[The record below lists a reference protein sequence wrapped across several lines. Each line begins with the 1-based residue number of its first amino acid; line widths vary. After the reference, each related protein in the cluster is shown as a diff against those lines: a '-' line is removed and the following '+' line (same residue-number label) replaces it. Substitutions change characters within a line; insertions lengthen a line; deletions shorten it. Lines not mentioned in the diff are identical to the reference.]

1 MEEGSL
7 VTPIALAYS
16 GSANYVPNHLQLQ
29 HIPNGLQLYMVGVFK
44 TTYSGDPL

>member
-16 GSANYVPNHLQLQ
+16 GSANYVPNHLL
-29 HIPNGLQLYMVGVFK
+29 VF
-44 TTYSGDPL
+44 TSQMSSYTFYDGIANYS